1 MDMSRMLQCLLGIL
15 VALAALLS
23 PSARADEEG
32 RVTLTHVQF
41 DSKGL
46 DNSGP
51 IHVEATQSDQGVT
64 QLSVSAFGKTQVL
77 APAQIAEMGR
87 NSFNDIGLTYSR
99 GYPESGGRNV
109 VLLFCQGFSSGVKIV
124 AVVTV
129 TETRGIRVRTTKGTE
144 Q

>member
-1 MDMSRMLQCLLGIL
+1 MSRMWQCLLGIL
-15 VALAALLS
+15 VVLAALLS

-32 RVTLTHVQF
+32 RVTLTHIQF
-41 DSKGL
+41 DSQGL

-77 APAQIAEMGR
+77 NAAQMAEIGR

-109 VLLFCQGFSSGVKIV
+109 VLLLCQGFSSGVKVV

-129 TETRGIRVRTTKGTE
+129 TETHGIRVRVPKALSIS
-144 Q
+144 